1 MVCGFFGF
9 FKIKSLAKIAFFFA
23 LEVSADCLLLLHL
36 GPKLL
41 IVVVMVIFVYLF
53 PWIFSHSF
61 FDACVNVCGS
71 V

>member
-1 MVCGFFGF
+1 MWVFWFFQN
-9 FKIKSLAKIAFFFA
+9 KKSSEDCFFFA

-61 FDACVNVCGS
+61 FDACVNVCAS